1 MNQFYSTR
9 AVAGFLHL
17 KPDTLQ
23 KAIWQNRVTPPLK
36 SPGGQYLWTIAYIES
51 AAWAM
56 GRFEQF
62 KVWEKGQNDE
72 K

>member
-1 MNQFYSTR
+1 MTQFYSTR
-9 AVAGFLHL
+9 AVAGLLHL

-23 KAIWQNRVTPPLK
+23 KAIWQNRVSPPPK
-36 SPGGQYLWTIAYIES
+36 SPSGQYLWTLAYIES

-62 KVWEKGQNDE
+62 KAWEAMKGDE
-72 K
+72 E

>member
-23 KAIWQNRVTPPLK
+23 KAIWQNRVTPPPK

-62 KVWEKGQNDE
+62 KIWEKGRTNE
-72 K
+72 